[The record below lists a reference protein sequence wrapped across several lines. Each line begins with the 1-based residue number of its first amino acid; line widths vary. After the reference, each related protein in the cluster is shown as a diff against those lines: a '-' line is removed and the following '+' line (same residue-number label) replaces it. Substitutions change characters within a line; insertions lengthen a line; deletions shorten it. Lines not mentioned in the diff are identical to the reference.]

1 VAVLSRRVDGIDVY
15 QLNGVNWP
23 GIADMNVWIGI
34 AKAWHETNTADTK
47 FREFWPAMRNAG
59 LIRGAYLLIK
69 PPFNLNRAGIES
81 LVQNFMDRIDA
92 VGGLQPGDLPPML
105 DFEGGMAPAAAGVSA
120 ANRTLDQLAWA
131 VNKITPYLQDRMRNP
146 NALPMIYV
154 GRLWTD
160 TDSVGDPTAAAM
172 SAYATHEVDPGG
184 RATVNFTACPLW
196 WSWIHFDPA
205 LLDLTKAADLAKIP
219 YPRSW
224 PGPRKILFQ
233 FTGHMP
239 MPAAQAGQAEHD
251 ANVAMDVAAD
261 NTRSLSADFSYLLK
275 LANVAPLT
283 NDVHLTRVSEL
294 SDAPPDQVFSLLL
307 IGQGFW
313 PDEFDQVVRQGLFGK
328 YNIQESQTSRGTY
341 PIHARQGVFDI
352 APFNNFTTAAG
363 KNAIACY
370 YDPGAHADGTGLFLP
385 LRQETVPGAGTPTGP
400 IDRLRMP
407 HPPSQP
413 PQVLPPGRSLAEYLA
428 HLTVKLS
435 DDSVHRAT
443 EYWPVGQRRTGAK
456 GTLVAVLRKAPFRT
470 YNEAN
475 KPDDDPRP
483 AELYQLDP
491 TSDDQVPFIA
501 VNVVPFGDWPLVLAR
516 AIAQNLANVSDE
528 YEFDGAA
535 FDQPAEAAP
544 PSFGPNVITI
554 DDSARQALI
563 AGTAATV
570 AVPEVVGAWGIP
582 AGTAVDFVRH
592 AAATANPIAAWDSVT
607 QPYNLGSFHLV
618 EGAAGFRTHI
628 VRCDNDCLMRRI
640 PAQISGS
647 MQPTPALPVQ
657 SDMRVFCKACEER
670 VRRVIRGGQPLVLE
684 PRVEL
689 DTQRRLFDSLVWPAP
704 TNLPLSTVTL
714 ANIAVAGQPQWSC
727 KAEFAAPA
735 GFRFTDINLI
745 NPDYWMGAATQRVAH
760 VLQSVTF
767 DPIQLTFKDGKTV
780 SLAISDALKA
790 TAPTPSFDASALGDN
805 GGRYQVGAR
814 LALSWSVLHSTVGGA
829 ERRCIVDAE
838 LSLVLA
844 SMENDLDPGG
854 VMLGCRLYPQMA
866 VRVRSMIN
874 GIPAVTTIKSAI
886 TLVANNADPGS
897 LTGTLK
903 SLATG
908 KLTTS
913 AFCESN
919 RASAGGSLN
928 SVGVPLD
935 KRKRANLAPM
945 TTNPPPRLTPPPHW
959 SWIYDYCNTG
969 ILARTPFVGT
979 YSRADGAKGA
989 TSREFTSGP
998 AGPVVNPGPTIHK
1011 LPRQGAYDSLVIHP
1025 DRPGD
1030 PPGLGQ
1036 IAAPFCADLGLHLH
1050 WRRGL
1055 SLSGGSSPLHL
1066 FRGWGAG
1073 RLGQG
1078 ARTVLG
1084 TPVVP
1089 PNQHIDV
1096 EVAPAFD
1103 RSTVNVKYAVT
1114 ATEIAAN
1121 RWELFMEQ
1129 GIGYAFQYAAIFTA
1143 VPSVNA
1149 IGFQDLGWLAE
1160 AMGADKMVD
1169 VNARLTALVLK
1180 PDQLDAAIRGV
1191 WSSILSRCR
1200 RFDQTLDGSI
1210 DPQALN
1216 GPSDPA
1222 NLEKL

>member
-1 VAVLSRRVDGIDVY
+1 VAVLSRRVDGIDVF
-15 QLNGVNWP
+15 QNNGVNWP

-34 AKAWHETNTADTK
+34 AKAWHEGNSGDTK
-47 FREFWPAMRNAG
+47 FRESWPAMRNGG

-69 PPFNLNRAGIES
+69 PTFNLDRAGIES

-105 DFEGGMAPAAAGVSA
+105 DFEGGMASAAGGVTA

-131 VNKITPYLQDRMRNP
+131 VNKIAPYLQDRMRNP

-160 TDSVGDPTAAAM
+160 TDSIGNPTAAAM
-172 SAYATHEVDPGG
+172 SAYATHDADPDK
-184 RATVNFTACPLW
+184 RVTVNFTACPLW
-196 WSWIHFDPA
+196 WSWIHFDPTV
-205 LLDLTKAADLAKIP
+205 LDLSKAADLAKIP

-239 MPAAQAGQAEHD
+239 MPADQAGQADHD
-251 ANVAMDVAAD
+251 ANVALDVAA
-261 NTRSLSADFSYLLK
+261 NNALSLSTDFSFLLK

-283 NDVHLTRVSEL
+283 NDVQLTRVTEL

-313 PDEFDQVVRQGLFGK
+313 PDEFDQVVQQGLFGK
-328 YNIQESQTSRGTY
+328 YNIQESETSHGTY
-341 PIHARQGVFDI
+341 IRHARQGVFDI

-385 LRQETVPGAGTPTGP
+385 LRQETVPGAGRPTGP

-428 HLTVKLS
+428 QLTVKLA
-435 DDSVHRAT
+435 DGSVHRAT
-443 EYWPVGQRRTGAK
+443 EYWPIGQRRTGAK

-470 YNEAN
+470 YNANEN
-475 KPDDDPRP
+475 KPDEAPRP

-501 VNVVPFGDWPLVLAR
+501 VNVVPLGDWPLVLAR
-516 AIAQNLANVSDE
+516 AIAQNLANATDE

-535 FDQPAEAAP
+535 FDQPAEGAP
-544 PSFGPNVITI
+544 PSFGPNVIAI
-554 DDSARQALI
+554 ADSARQAMI
-563 AGTAATV
+563 AGTVATT
-570 AVPEVVGAWGIP
+570 AVPDMVGAWGIP
-582 AGTAVDFVRH
+582 KGAAVDFVPH
-592 AAATANPIAAWDSVT
+592 AAATANPIVAWDSVA

-628 VRCDNDCLMRRI
+628 ARCDNDCLMRRI
-640 PAQISGS
+640 PAHISGT
-647 MQPTPALPVQ
+647 MQPTPTLPVQ

-670 VRRVIRGGQPLVLE
+670 VRRVIRGGLALALE

-689 DTQRRLFDSLVWPAP
+689 DTQRRLFDSLAWPAP
-704 TNLPLSTVTL
+704 TNLSLSTVML
-714 ANIAVAGQPQWSC
+714 ANTSAAGQPQWSC

-735 GFRFTDINLI
+735 GFRFTEINLT
-745 NPDYWMGAATQRVAH
+745 NPDYWMGDATQRIAH

-767 DPIQLTFKDGKTV
+767 DPIQLTFKDGRTV
-780 SLAISDALKA
+780 SLSISDALKA
-790 TAPTPSFDASALGDN
+790 TAPTPSFDASTLGDK

-814 LALSWSVLHSTVGGA
+814 LILSWPV

-838 LSLVLA
+838 LSLLLA
-844 SMENDLDPGG
+844 SMDNDLDPGG
-854 VMLGCRLYPQMA
+854 VMLGCRVYPQMA
-866 VRVRSMIN
+866 VRVRSMAS
-874 GIPAVTTIKSAI
+874 GSPAVTTIQSAI

-897 LTGTLK
+897 LTSTLR

-919 RASAGGSLN
+919 RASAGGSIN
-928 SVGVPLD
+928 VAGVPLD

-945 TTNPPPRLTPPPHW
+945 TTNPPQRLTPPPHW
-959 SWIYDYCNTG
+959 SWIYDYGNGSIVSKT
-969 ILARTPFVGT
+969 TFVGV

-989 TSREFTSGP
+989 TSREFTPGP
-998 AGPVVNPGPTIHK
+998 AGPVVNVAPTIHK

-1025 DRPGD
+1025 DRPAD
-1030 PPGLGQ
+1030 VPGIPQ
-1036 IAAPFCADLGLHLH
+1036 IAAPVCADLGLHLH

-1089 PNQHIDV
+1089 PNQHIDI

-1103 RSTVNVKYAVT
+1103 RSTVSVKYAVT
-1114 ATEIAAN
+1114 VTEIATN
-1121 RWELFMEQ
+1121 RWEVFMEQ
-1129 GIGYAFQYAAIFTA
+1129 GIGYAFQYAAVFSA
-1143 VPSVNA
+1143 VPSVNV
-1149 IGFQDLGWLAE
+1149 IGFPDLAWLAE
-1160 AMGADKMVD
+1160 AMGTDKMVD
-1169 VNARLTALVLK
+1169 VNNRLTALVLK
-1180 PDQLDAAIRGV
+1180 PDQLDAAIRDV
-1191 WSSILSRCR
+1191 WKSILGRCR
-1200 RFDQTLDGSI
+1200 RFDQTLDGSV
-1210 DPQALN
+1210 DPQILN
-1216 GPSDPA
+1216 GPSDPN